1 MAIATFDPFQR
12 EIHPED
18 PVLLEERVLS
28 LARQH
33 VPAAGHVT
41 AIDESGGE
49 ARTYFIDDRYV
60 FKTQRPQKLRA
71 STSLKKESFHL
82 RQIENR
88 APEAQVP
95 RVLGYGQTGSTE
107 YLFMTRMPGAATR
120 YLT

>member
-18 PVLLEERVLS
+18 PVLDEERVLT

-33 VPAAGHVT
+33 LPVARSLT

-60 FKTQRPQKLRA
+60 LKTQRPQKLRA

-82 RQIENR
+82 RQIEND
-88 APEAQVP
+88 APEARAP
-95 RVLGYGQTGSTE
+95 RVLGYGQTG
-107 YLFMTRMPGAATR
+107 
-120 YLT
+120 